1 LWKLRGVQVDPAA
14 GEAVRE
20 QNQLR
25 HRQTRLLNHGWTSD
39 GRLWVAWRLP
49 ASTNSVVLGVPGA
62 MLRYLSNRSFSAFA
76 KDSGR
81 ASGNI
86 AINDIG
92 SSYAYSPF
100 LRYEGTDENDTFV
113 AEFDLPK
120 SDVWLSKLLMT
131 TCLSKIRASN
141 KDIASAWSANL
152 DCMDRKRL
160 SDHAAELAGSGGFH
174 ELYRGLKQIEIFLVL
189 SRIGAVDLYPF
200 PRANHTARLK
210 RDDIA
215 P

>member
-1 LWKLRGVQVDPAA
+1 LDRKTLVDECLARGLNENTVAVFTTYSPIIEHIGLNLWKRRGAQVDPAA
-14 GEAVRE
+14 VEAVRE

-62 MLRYLSNRSFSAFA
+62 VLRYLSNRSFSAFA

-100 LRYEGTDENDTFV
+100 LRYEGADENDTFV
-113 AEFDLPK
+113 AEFGLPK
-120 SDVWLSKLLMT
+120 SDVWLSIT
-131 TCLSKIRASN
+131 
-141 KDIASAWSANL
+141 
-152 DCMDRKRL
+152 
-160 SDHAAELAGSGGFH
+160 
-174 ELYRGLKQIEIFLVL
+174 
-189 SRIGAVDLYPF
+189 
-200 PRANHTARLK
+200 
-210 RDDIA
+210 DDDMLEQN
-215 P
+215 